1 MKFWVPIL
9 LLLIVLGI
17 AILLRTR
24 ERFSSGAVDPV
35 CSDGLVLV
43 GEKCRGEG
51 SISETGQCPDG
62 TSMNEEGMC
71 QRLEDPRCPPFYTM
85 RVENGVAKCEPENR
99 PAEPSDEE
107 MMAQQKE
114 LPSCPAG
121 YQDRSDGKG
130 PNLQCEKD
138 VGEPKCPDNSSIEPT
153 LRGMKCV
160 NRNDG
165 SMTEPQCQSGIVVRV
180 QDGSGR
186 FKCVER
192 IVIDRATGDTI
203 GGATDGPVGGATTG
217 ATTDTT
223 ERGVTPATVR
233 KNNVLGPVFTSY
245 GSPVDGGDPN
255 TWKSKQYPELLGGGD
270 PAARQREQG
279 AGGGFGFGLG
289 SLTGAMPTAAGLGAT
304 EQSRFFPTSRQPGDM
319 ELIPDPYRVSQQF
332 SSASYS
338 FKTEPTP
345 FLTDFSAFFR

>member
-51 SISETGQCPDG
+51 SMSENGQCPEG

-71 QRLEDPRCPPFYTM
+71 QRLEDPRCAPYYTLS
-85 RVENGVAKCEPENR
+85 VENGVAKCEPENA

-107 MMAQQKE
+107 MMARQRRAEQTTSTTNNLK
-114 LPSCPAG
+114 PTCPTGLVLIEDMG
-121 YQDRSDGKG
+121 YCGHSWSGDKVADAICP
-130 PNLQCEKD
+130 PNHEIKISNGVSRCE
-138 VGEPKCPDNSSIEPT
+138 P
-153 LRGMKCV
+153 
-160 NRNDG
+160 
-165 SMTEPQCQSGIVVRV
+165 VVPPAA
-180 QDGSGR
+180 
-186 FKCVER
+186 E
-192 IVIDRATGDTI
+192 
-203 GGATDGPVGGATTG
+203 ATT
-217 ATTDTT
+217 TPVT
-223 ERGVTPATVR
+223 EGGVTPADVR

-255 TWKSKQYPELLGGGD
+255 AWKSNQYPELLGGGD
-270 PAARQREQG
+270 PAARQRERG
-279 AGGGFGFGLG
+279 AGGGFGFGFG
-289 SLTGAMPTAAGLGAT
+289 SLAGGDLQGAMPTAAGLGAT